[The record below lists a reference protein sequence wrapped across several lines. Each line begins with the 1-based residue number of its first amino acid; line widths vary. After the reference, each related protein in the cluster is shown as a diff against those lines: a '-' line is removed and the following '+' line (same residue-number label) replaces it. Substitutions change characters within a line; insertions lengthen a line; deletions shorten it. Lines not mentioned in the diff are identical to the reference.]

1 MKRYIALILT
11 LLLAL
16 ALAYL
21 TRRSFYYPVPI
32 ICLSI
37 AAESLIRLIS
47 EIINSIRTNK

>member
-1 MKRYIALILT
+1 MKRYIELILA

-16 ALAYL
+16 AIAYL

-32 ICLSI
+32 ICLAI

-47 EIINSIRTNK
+47 ELIKYIKDE